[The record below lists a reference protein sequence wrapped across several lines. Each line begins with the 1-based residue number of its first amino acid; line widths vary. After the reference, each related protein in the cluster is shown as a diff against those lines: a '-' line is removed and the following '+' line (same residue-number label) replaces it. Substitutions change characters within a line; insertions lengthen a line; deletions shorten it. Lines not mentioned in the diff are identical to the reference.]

1 MAHANEA
8 GRAVNVTRID
18 HALQEMRRVVLRP
31 PTSAVPMPALGRPVD
46 LSKVLACE
54 ALAELSVAGQVTIS
68 DLAAA
73 LQLERSTV
81 SRLIAEAEEEGLV
94 TRGSDPE
101 DRRRVTLELSALGR
115 AVVTFVQGLRIGY
128 LDHATAVFDA
138 DDLSRLADLLTRL
151 ADSMTASLGPWLDE
165 AVRQSS
171 TSPTIDSA
179 AQSTRQSSSADAIAP
194 AMASL
199 SDSSASTS
207 RTTAAAS
214 PGA

>member
-81 SRLIAEAEEEGLV
+81 SRLIAEAEDEGLV
-94 TRGSDPE
+94 TRGSDPG
-101 DRRRVTLELSALGR
+101 DRRRVTLELSAHGR
-115 AVVTFVQGLRIGY
+115 SVVTFVQGLRIGY

-138 DDLSRLADLLTRL
+138 DDLARLADLLTRL
-151 ADSMTASLGPWLDE
+151 TDSMTTSLGPWLDE
-165 AVRQSS
+165 AVRQS
-171 TSPTIDSA
+171 TR
-179 AQSTRQSSSADAIAP
+179 QSTSSSADA
-194 AMASL
+194 MAGP

-214 PGA
+214 AGA